1 MSVTYA
7 IENVFTLF
15 GIHCQMQL
23 KVCPLLLC
31 LDHLLRSTVSAHAHC
46 ISIQRAAPF
55 LLSLSQSSPWGI
67 SAEPLLSWGL
77 LGPLIPVSLGLT
89 PVTLWI
95 TLQCPQV
102 CICCYSRQWQAA
114 TAGKNA
120 SENKTRLLQ
129 NELKVWAVKLFLF
142 EQHWSLSRSDWLL
155 IVEPFRWEIHLMELK
170 SLFLFYF
177 FTIDSEKATAATA
190 QKSRW
195 IHEDRNLRR
204 KKSIA
209 ITVCS
214 VWCWSLISL
223 WVSVSM

>member
-1 MSVTYA
+1 MLLKMYSRCL
-7 IENVFTLF
+7 VFIVRCSWRFALF
-15 GIHCQMQL
+15 SFASTTCCVRQSLHML
-23 KVCPLLLC
+23 
-31 LDHLLRSTVSAHAHC
+31 TVSVFSALPPSSCPSHK
-46 ISIQRAAPF
+46 AAPGA
-55 LLSLSQSSPWGI
+55 LALSLSSHGACWGPWYLSPSGWPQSRSG
-67 SAEPLLSWGL
+67 S
-77 LGPLIPVSLGLT
+77 
-89 PVTLWI
+89 I